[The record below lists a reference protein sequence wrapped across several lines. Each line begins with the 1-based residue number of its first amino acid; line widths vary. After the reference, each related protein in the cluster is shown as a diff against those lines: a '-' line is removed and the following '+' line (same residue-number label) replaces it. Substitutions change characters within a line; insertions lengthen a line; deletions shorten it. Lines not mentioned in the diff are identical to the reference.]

1 MIRFEQVSKAYLGG
15 RQALQGVDF
24 HLRPAEMAFLTGHSG
39 AGKSTLL
46 KLICGIERPSAGHIW
61 FGGHDISRLKNRE
74 VPFLRRQIGMIFQD
88 HHLLL
93 DRTVYDNVAMPL
105 VIAGASTEDIR
116 RRVSAALDKVGLLD
130 KAKNFPIQLSG
141 GEQQRVG
148 IARAVVNKPAV
159 LLADEPTGNLDD
171 ALSEGILRLFEEF
184 NRVGVTVLMATHD
197 TGLIARRNYRILTL
211 SQGRMVGEHSM
222 ANNAKTAKSKALRG
236 GWREQWR
243 YAWMNAI
250 ADMLRQPL
258 ATLLTVMVIAISLT
272 LPSVCYIV
280 WKNVSTAATQWYPT
294 PQLTV
299 YLDKSLDDDAAVK
312 VLDAIKAEAG
322 WRR

>member
-15 RQALQGVDF
+15 RQALQGVTF
-24 HLRPAEMAFLTGHSG
+24 HLQPGEMAFLTGHSG

-46 KLICGIERPSAGHIW
+46 KLICGIERPSAGKI
-61 FGGHDISRLKNRE
+61 FFSRLKSRE

-88 HHLLL
+88 HHLLM
-93 DRTVYDNVAMPL
+93 DRTVYDNVAIPL
-105 VIAGASTEDIR
+105 IIAGASGDDIR

-159 LLADEPTGNLDD
+159 LLADEPTGNLDE

-197 TGLIARRNYRILTL
+197 LGLISSRPYRVLTL
-211 SQGRMVGEHSM
+211 SDGHLHGGIRGE
-222 ANNAKTAKSKALRG
+222 
-236 GWREQWR
+236 
-243 YAWMNAI
+243 
-250 ADMLRQPL
+250 
-258 ATLLTVMVIAISLT
+258 
-272 LPSVCYIV
+272 
-280 WKNVSTAATQWYPT
+280 
-294 PQLTV
+294 
-299 YLDKSLDDDAAVK
+299 
-312 VLDAIKAEAG
+312 
-322 WRR
+322 